1 MKLKRVYAIF
11 LRQMFLLR
19 RNKTRFANIF
29 LWITLDVV
37 LWGFVTKYF
46 SSTGTVHVDLVSTL
60 LGAIILWDFLI
71 RVQQGVMVAFFED
84 VWSQNFLNLFASPL
98 SVKEYV
104 SGLVLTSIVTS
115 TVGLLFMLVFA
126 GIAFGYNVFVL
137 GTYLFFFLLTLFL
150 FGLALGIFTTGVVL
164 RLGPA
169 SEWFAWPIPF
179 LLGPFAGVFYPVSTL
194 PALLRPISKLL
205 PPSYAFEGMRTLLT
219 AGTPDI
225 SSLLMG
231 VVLAVFYVLLAY
243 FFFVRIYRLVLRNG
257 LITRFSA
264 ESMSG

>member
-98 SVKEYV
+98 RDRK
-104 SGLVLTSIVTS
+104 S
-115 TVGLLFMLVFA
+115 T
-126 GIAFGYNVFVL
+126 
-137 GTYLFFFLLTLFL
+137 
-150 FGLALGIFTTGVVL
+150 
-164 RLGPA
+164 RLN
-169 SEWFAWPIPF
+169 S
-179 LLGPFAGVFYPVSTL
+179 
-194 PALLRPISKLL
+194 
-205 PPSYAFEGMRTLLT
+205 
-219 AGTPDI
+219 
-225 SSLLMG
+225 
-231 VVLAVFYVLLAY
+231 
-243 FFFVRIYRLVLRNG
+243 
-257 LITRFSA
+257 
-264 ESMSG
+264 